1 MGDKP
6 DSKTGS
12 SATKSGVLP
21 RVDQQELRAIYEAA
35 MRPNS
40 LPEIDE
46 DLTSITGA
54 IIINAEGIDKAKQAD
69 DSATTEKSGQ

>member
-12 SATKSGVLP
+12 SATKSGILP
-21 RVDQQELRAIYEAA
+21 RVDQQELKAIYEASKK
-35 MRPNS
+35 PGS

-46 DLTSITGA
+46 DFTSITGA
-54 IIINAEGIDKAKQAD
+54 LIINSEGIDKAKQAD
-69 DSATTEKSGQ
+69 DSATAEK

>member
-6 DSKTGS
+6 DSKPGS

-21 RVDQQELRAIYEAA
+21 RIDQQELKAIYEAA
-35 MRPNS
+35 RKPNS
-40 LPEIDE
+40 LPVIDE

-69 DSATTEKSGQ
+69 DSATVEK